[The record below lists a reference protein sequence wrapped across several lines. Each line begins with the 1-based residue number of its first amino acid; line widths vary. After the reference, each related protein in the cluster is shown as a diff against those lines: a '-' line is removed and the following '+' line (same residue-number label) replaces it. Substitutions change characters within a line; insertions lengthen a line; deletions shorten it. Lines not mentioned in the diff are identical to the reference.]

1 MSMQEYDPILS
12 PAAMCEDADISM
24 ATWQRRWR
32 HKLPIVRLSPRRI
45 GCRRSNWRKALEEQI
60 ENAPNLQ
67 QA

>member
-1 MSMQEYDPILS
+1 MSKQEYDPILS

-45 GCRRSNWRKALEEQI
+45 GVRRSDWHAALDAQTEHT
-60 ENAPNLQ
+60 A
-67 QA
+67 